1 MRRLNNGVG
10 TFVIS
15 GWAPDM
21 EKLPEACHRSLR
33 TKAMASAN
41 VGSGL
46 GIPSGRPGNGRA
58 FFVGQVSCQRYPGEE
73 SKKRRCRTGDGPVG
87 PLTLGLHSQMSAYFL
102 ECHLQ
107 LPAQHEPLHDLDR
120 GGREVGGQQRL
131 GTELPQGVS
140 NQDPSNRHWMLARV
154 VPEGGLGSDFHGT
167 DGTVIPSWRGLG
179 PARIR
184 RVKEFLQGVPSAW
197 ATVYP

>member
-1 MRRLNNGVG
+1 
-10 TFVIS
+10 
-15 GWAPDM
+15 M

-33 TKAMASAN
+33 TKAMA
-41 VGSGL
+41 
-46 GIPSGRPGNGRA
+46 
-58 FFVGQVSCQRYPGEE
+58 EE
-73 SKKRRCRTGDGPVG
+73 SKKRRCCTGDGSVG

-120 GGREVGGQQRL
+120 GGREVGGEQRL

-167 DGTVIPSWRGLG
+167 ASTVIPSWRGLG

-184 RVKEFLQGVPSAW
+184 RVKEFLQRGQPFTLDPGAAVLTGLARRRRLIERGIQPQ
-197 ATVYP
+197 PGD